1 MAEDKKVIEIDGV
14 EYTED
19 QLSDQAKHC
28 INQITSLD
36 QKIRSASL
44 NIEQM
49 QVGRDGYIAKLK
61 AELPAEDIAAE

>member
-1 MAEDKKVIEIDGV
+1 MAEDKKVITIDNV

-19 QLSDQAKHC
+19 QLTEAAIHC
-28 INQITSLD
+28 INQINSLD

-49 QVGRDGYIAKLK
+49 QVGREGYMAKLK
-61 AELPAEDIAAE
+61 AELPVKDVAAE